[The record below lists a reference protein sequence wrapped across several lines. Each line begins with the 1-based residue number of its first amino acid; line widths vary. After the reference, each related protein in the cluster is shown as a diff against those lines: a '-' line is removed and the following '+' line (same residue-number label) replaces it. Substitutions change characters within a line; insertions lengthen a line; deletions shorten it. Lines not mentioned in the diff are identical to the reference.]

1 MNNRPEVLFD
11 GIADRLALKIS
22 KAKSSIYVAVAWL
35 SNEKLFD
42 ALVAKA
48 KQGVMVRLMI
58 SNDEQ
63 TQKNSQKLDC
73 KIY

>member
-1 MNNRPEVLFD
+1 MSRPEVLFD
-11 GIADRLALKIS
+11 GIADRLVLEIS

-35 SNEKLFD
+35 SNENLFD

-63 TQKNSQKLDC
+63 TQKNAQKLDY